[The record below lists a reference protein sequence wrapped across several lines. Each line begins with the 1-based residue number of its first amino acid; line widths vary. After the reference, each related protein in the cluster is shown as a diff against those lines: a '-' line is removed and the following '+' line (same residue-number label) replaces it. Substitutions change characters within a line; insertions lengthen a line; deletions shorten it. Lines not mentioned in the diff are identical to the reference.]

1 MNREYKQWNIEKK
14 LIPEMIRIYC
24 RGNHKE
30 LRKEEGVKGRELCSK
45 CKELAEYA
53 EFRLE
58 KCPFKKNKGFCSF
71 CKIHCYK
78 PEYRAEMKKVM
89 RYSGSRMLFSHPIF
103 ALSHVVAMIRYKR
116 DMKKNQKVNNDAT
129 IKKEREQSIHISEQN
144 SAKEQKDD
152 R

>member
-24 RGNHKE
+24 GGNHKE
-30 LRKEEGVKGRELCSK
+30 LRKEEGVKGKELCSK

-78 PEYRAEMKKVM
+78 PEYRAEMKAVM
-89 RYSGSRMLFSHPIF
+89 RYSGSRMLFSHPVF
-103 ALSHVVAMIRYKR
+103 ALSHVAAMLKHKKR
-116 DMKKNQKVNNDAT
+116 EKQTND
-129 IKKEREQSIHISEQN
+129 QN
-144 SAKEQKDD
+144 KDKEQTND

>member
-24 RGNHKE
+24 LGNHKE
-30 LRKEEGVKGRELCSK
+30 SRKEEGVKGKDLCSK
-45 CKELAEYA
+45 CKDLAEYA

-103 ALSHVVAMIRYKR
+103 ALSHVAAMLKHKKR
-116 DMKKNQKVNNDAT
+116 EKQTND
-129 IKKEREQSIHISEQN
+129 QN
-144 SAKEQKDD
+144 KDKQQTND